1 MAETMQKEMAKD
13 IRLIKR
19 AVISMKGEIEYI
31 KDRFQDRL
39 LSAEDKK
46 TLDEALEAER
56 KGKLKGMDEVFA

>member
-39 LSAEDKK
+39 LSSEDKK